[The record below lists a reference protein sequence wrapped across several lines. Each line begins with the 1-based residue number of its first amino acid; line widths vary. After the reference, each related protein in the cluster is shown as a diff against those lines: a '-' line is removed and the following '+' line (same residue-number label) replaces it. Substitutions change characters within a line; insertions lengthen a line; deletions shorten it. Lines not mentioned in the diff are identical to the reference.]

1 MRRYISIVAAMLV
14 LMPQVAGAQYKQKEK
29 VDPGGSNKVVD
40 RTDRTVDLTGRA
52 ALENQ
57 GSQTGTRS
65 EGSQG
70 SQTSSPSDGSQ
81 GGQTGILN
89 SGSLVGNIGT
99 SGEETLVLTLEDAL
113 KIALSENVSVKVA
126 DKEVERAQYARKGTY
141 ASLFPQIDGSASYQ
155 RTIKKQVM
163 YMDFDMGSLSGMAEG
178 GEEQTGAALEM
189 LNNPV
194 TRASGQ
200 GSGNGRTAGGGI
212 EVGRWNT
219 FSTGVSASLPLVN
232 AQLWKSLEVAGQD
245 VELAVEKARS
255 SRLAMVTQVKQAFYG
270 VLLAKEALKVYQEVY
285 DNALES
291 FTQTERRFNVQKASE
306 LDYNRAKATVQNAI
320 PQVYESAN
328 QVALALWQLKAILG
342 MDLDT
347 EIDVAGE
354 LPDWAGEMFY
364 DIHSHDDVSLDDN
377 TTMRQL
383 AIQAEELA
391 NAVKLQQYASL
402 PSLALS
408 FNYSINAMTNDF
420 NFSEYRWSPY
430 SFVGLSLQVPIF
442 AGGRRYHAV
451 KQAQVQRDE
460 LQMQLR
466 DTERQLKIAVGQY
479 LSQMETKMKS
489 YQAAQVAEETAR
501 KAYDIAAKSYQVGRS
516 TITDLNSAQ
525 LALTQAQLAVS
536 QAIYEFV
543 LAKANLEETLGY
555 DFTE

>member
-1 MRRYISIVAAMLV
+1 MKVLFPIVSVVLALV
-14 LMPQVAGAQYKQKEK
+14 PLGAGAQYKEKEM

-40 RTDRTVDLTGRA
+40 RTDRTAVLAGEA
-52 ALENQ
+52 
-57 GSQTGTRS
+57 GS
-65 EGSQG
+65 
-70 SQTSSPSDGSQ
+70 
-81 GGQTGILN
+81 
-89 SGSLVGNIGT
+89 
-99 SGEETLVLTLEDAL
+99 ETLVLTLEDAL

-126 DKEVERAQYARKGTY
+126 DKEVERVKYARKGTY

-163 YMDFDMGSLSGMAEG
+163 YMDFDMGSLTGMAAG
-178 GEEQTGAALEM
+178 GETQTANAEAAAG
-189 LNNPV
+189 NG
-194 TRASGQ
+194 TASGTSGSASGSGQ
-200 GSGNGRTAGGGI
+200 GSSKGRTAGGGI

-255 SRLAMVTQVKQAFYG
+255 SRLSMVTQVKQAFYG

-291 FTQTERRFNVQKASE
+291 FTQTERRYQVQKASE
-306 LDYNRAKATVQNAI
+306 LDYNRAKSTVQNAI

-328 QVALALWQLKAILG
+328 QVALALWQLKAVLG

-347 EIDVAGE
+347 EIDVAGA
-354 LPDWAGEMFY
+354 LPDWADEMFY
-364 DIHSHDDVSLDDN
+364 DIHRHDDVSLEDN
-377 TTMRQL
+377 STMRQL

-391 NAVKLQQYASL
+391 NAVKMQKYASL
-402 PSLALS
+402 PSLALT

-430 SFVGLSLQVPIF
+430 SFVGLSLQIPILS
-442 AGGRRYHAV
+442 GGRRYHAV
-451 KQAQVQRDE
+451 KQALVQRDE
-460 LQMQLR
+460 LNMQLR
-466 DTERQLKIAVGQY
+466 DTERQLKIAVRQY

-489 YQAAQVAEETAR
+489 YQSAQVAEETAR
-501 KAYDIAAKSYQVGRS
+501 KAYGIALKSYNVGRS

-525 LALTQAQLAVS
+525 LSLTQAELGVS
-536 QAIYEFV
+536 QAIFDFV
-543 LAKANLEETLGY
+543 TAKAHLEETLGH